1 MHKAQSDYVIKR
13 LLFAFKKY
21 GPFTKV
27 QIKAGMYRFN
37 VCFSIS
43 HSWHNSYCTYKRTI
57 ITSGPYMETASFL
70 LLSISGP
77 SSGEAYIW

>member
-1 MHKAQSDYVIKR
+1 MHNAQSDYVIKR

-37 VCFSIS
+37 VCFS
-43 HSWHNSYCTYKRTI
+43 NF
-57 ITSGPYMETASFL
+57 SFL
-70 LLSISGP
+70 T
-77 SSGEAYIW
+77 